1 MSEQERW
8 EAVETL
14 WEDDEDGL
22 LLTLAAR
29 VKAEEEGIAGEELQ
43 QWNPP
48 EDAFAADLEA
58 GPEWTAMMKS
68 FGERWWKKLEPK
80 LYDLLCNEE
89 NADHDELMEA
99 LGDGA
104 KTLAVTLAGLIVAP
118 GVVPAIA
125 IVVATIAAKKIW
137 DAGLEAACEMWQ
149 ESLAAR
155 SDEAEDDEGQVE

>member
-1 MSEQERW
+1 MSEQDRW

-29 VKAEEEGIAGEELQ
+29 AKAEEDGIAGDALQ

-48 EDAFAADLEA
+48 EDVFAVDLEA
-58 GPEWTAMMKS
+58 GPEWTAMMKE

-89 NADHDELMEA
+89 NEDHDALMGA

-104 KTLAVTLAGLIVAP
+104 KALAVALAGMIVSP

-149 ESLAAR
+149 ESLAGRDA
-155 SDEAEDDEGQVE
+155 